1 MFRKIMVPIDGSP
14 TSKMGLEEA
23 IKLAKDQKASLFLL
37 HIVDEVALLSESAGI
52 SEFGGGAEIDR
63 LFEGFVNAGK
73 KILSKAEAT
82 VRKHRVKAKS
92 LLIENVSAPTS
103 QLIVTQ
109 AKKWGADLI
118 VLGTHGRRGI
128 RRLVMGSDAEGV
140 VRTTHIPVLLV
151 RAVAHAKRP
160 IGTRVPI

>member
-1 MFRKIMVPIDGSP
+1 MVPIDGSP
-14 TSKMGLEEA
+14 ASKLGLEEA
-23 IKLAKDQKASLFLL
+23 IKLAKDQKASLYLL
-37 HIVDEVALLSESAGI
+37 HIVDELSLVSNSGVI
-52 SEFGGGAEIDR
+52 SELDGGADIDR
-63 LFEGFVNAGK
+63 LFKGFVDAGK
-73 KILSKAEAT
+73 KILGKAEAV

-103 QLIVTQ
+103 ELIVTQ

-151 RAVAHAKRP
+151 HAVARARCP
-160 IGTRVPI
+160 IGKRAPI